1 MTSGELIGPE
11 MGGPKMRIRI
21 SARIGIE
28 VEVHVEVN
36 RGRMSLEV
44 GQDGR
49 GTRGRR
55 IQRRGAHTRGRR
67 IQRGAQERSSG
78 NGREARQ
85 AVAKLVVRQ
94 PAAPLLEQLKED
106 LPAVMRGLV
115 MRGGPHVKR
124 ELRCTGFGKS

>member
-1 MTSGELIGPE
+1 

-106 LPAVMRGLV
+106 LPVMRGLV
-115 MRGGPHVKR
+115 LRTGPHVQR
-124 ELRCTGFGKS
+124 ELHCTVFGKP

>member
-1 MTSGELIGPE
+1 
-11 MGGPKMRIRI
+11 MRIRI

-49 GTRGRR
+49 RG
-55 IQRRGAHTRGRR
+55 TRGRR
-67 IQRGAQERSSG
+67 IQRGAQELRRSSG

>member
-1 MTSGELIGPE
+1 
-11 MGGPKMRIRI
+11 MRIRI

-55 IQRRGAHTRGRR
+55 IQRGAHTRGRR
-67 IQRGAQERSSG
+67 IQRGAQELRRSSG

>member
-1 MTSGELIGPE
+1 
-11 MGGPKMRIRI
+11 MRIRI

-55 IQRRGAHTRGRR
+55 IQR
-67 IQRGAQERSSG
+67 GAQELRTSSG
-78 NGREARQ
+78 HGREARK
-85 AVAKLVVRQ
+85 AVAKVRQ
-94 PAAPLLEQLKED
+94 PAAPLPEQFKED
-106 LPAVMRGLV
+106 LPVMRGLV
-115 MRGGPHVKR
+115 MRRGPHVKR

>member
-36 RGRMSLEV
+36 SFGKVRGRMSLEV

-55 IQRRGAHTRGRR
+55 IQR
-67 IQRGAQERSSG
+67 GAQELRGSSG

-106 LPAVMRGLV
+106 LPVMRGLV
-115 MRGGPHVKR
+115 MRRGPHVKR

>member
-106 LPAVMRGLV
+106 LPVMRGLV
-115 MRGGPHVKR
+115 LRTGPHVQR
-124 ELRCTGFGKS
+124 ELHCTVFGKP